1 MKLQGKKTGTL
12 ADFIGYIDQATPTMD
27 PLTGKTMLTV
37 RYKDEDGINCYT
49 DYKTIAEFNEDWED
63 YTEPEPEKTELIEEL
78 EEAAKRADARAGR
91 ALEKIVEL
99 TATLKASI
107 SRIDEI
113 EERLKTVEEIT
124 ERLLREDNE
133 QIIGKVK
140 QYRLE
145 LPPRVAFERM
155 KQDLRDWI
163 EKNEVDKIRTYF
175 HTEPDGRSGVR
186 FTDKTHPGDNHLIII
201 GWPTVGLV
209 DGATYTPDELL
220 ITGEAGKE

>member
-1 MKLQGKKTGTL
+1 MKLQGKKTGSL
-12 ADFIGYIDQATPTMD
+12 AGFIGYIDQATPTID
-27 PLTGKTMLTV
+27 LLTGKTMLTV
-37 RYKDEDGINCYT
+37 RYKDAGVSCYK
-49 DYKTIAEFNEDWED
+49 DYKTIAEFNADWED
-63 YTEPEPEKTELIEEL
+63 YAEPEKTELIEEI

-113 EERLKTVEEIT
+113 EGRLKTAEEIT

-133 QIIGKVK
+133 QILGNVK
-140 QYRLE
+140 QYE
-145 LPPRVAFERM
+145 PGMPQRVISERM

-163 EKNEVDKIRTYF
+163 KKNEVETIKAYF
-175 HTEPDGRSGVR
+175 HTLPDGRRGVR
-186 FTDKTHPGDNHLIII
+186 FVDKDHANNWSLTII

>member
-1 MKLQGKKTGTL
+1 MKLQGKKTGTV
-12 ADFIGYIDQATPTMD
+12 ADFIGYIDQATPTIDM
-27 PLTGKTMLTV
+27 LTGKTMLTV
-37 RYKDEDGINCYT
+37 RYMDAGVNCYK
-49 DYKTIAEFNEDWED
+49 DYKTIAEFNADWED
-63 YTEPEPEKTELIEEL
+63 YTEPEPEKTELIEEI

-99 TATLKASI
+99 KSN
-107 SRIDEI
+107 I
-113 EERLKTVEEIT
+113 EEMSERIKTVEEIT

-133 QIIGKVK
+133 QILGEVK

-163 EKNEVDKIRTYF
+163 EKNKIDKIKTWLYTDRG
-175 HTEPDGRSGVR
+175 GRRGVM
-186 FTDKTHPGDNHLIII
+186 FGDKTNAGDNTIIII

-209 DGATYTPDELL
+209 DGEVYTPDELL